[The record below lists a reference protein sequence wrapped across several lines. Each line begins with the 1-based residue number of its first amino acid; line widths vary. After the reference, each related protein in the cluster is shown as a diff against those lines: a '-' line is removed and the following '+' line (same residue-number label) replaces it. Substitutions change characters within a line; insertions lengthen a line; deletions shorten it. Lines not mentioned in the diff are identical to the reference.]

1 MCYDDTEQIILQNE
15 AKLEYERLKKM
26 IEAKDP
32 DVFEQMLNVKALLDR
47 LINWGRKILIDDEFR
62 LLYKNYL
69 IENQKNHGKI

>member
-15 AKLEYERLKKM
+15 AKLAYETLKKM
-26 IEAKDP
+26 IKAKDP
-32 DVFEQMLNVKALLDR
+32 DVFDQMLKVKGLLDR
-47 LINWGRKILIDDEFR
+47 LISWGRKILIDDEFR

>member
-47 LINWGRKILIDDEFR
+47 LISWGRKILIDDEFR

-69 IENQKNHGKI
+69 IEKQKNHGKI